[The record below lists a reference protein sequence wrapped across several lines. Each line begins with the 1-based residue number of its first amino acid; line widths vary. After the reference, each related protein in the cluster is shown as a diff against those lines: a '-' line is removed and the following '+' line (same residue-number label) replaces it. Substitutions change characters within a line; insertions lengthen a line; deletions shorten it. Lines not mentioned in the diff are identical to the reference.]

1 MKGWCRSAL
10 SSSCGGLPR
19 LPDRVRCGAVVQ
31 DLRGQ
36 ISSVRPRDGPDLEVD
51 SHPPEV
57 RGIAERGKDTVLPA
71 QMRQVHVAD
80 QAVGEREPEPVVA
93 EDFHVTASWS
103 EVTTTPFYASGGIG
117 SGG

>member
-1 MKGWCRSAL
+1 MVPISGSTRTRPKYAGSRSA
-10 SSSCGGLPR
+10 
-19 LPDRVRCGAVVQ
+19 V
-31 DLRGQ
+31 
-36 ISSVRPRDGPDLEVD
+36 
-51 SHPPEV
+51 
-57 RGIAERGKDTVLPA
+57 KDTVLPA